1 MKPGL
6 GDIFATC
13 SVDTTAMVWTTDDDK
28 KPLICKLSGHDGYV
42 IALEWITGT
51 DRIVTASWDH
61 TIKESRD
68 FKWSAIEYFK
78 PLDMGQHEGC
88 GASHFGPS
96 QRFHN

>member
-1 MKPGL
+1 MKPGS

-28 KPLICKLSGHDGYV
+28 MPLICKLSGHDGYV

-61 TIKESRD
+61 TIKVNMN
-68 FKWSAIEYFK
+68 FKSSKICRWNILNPRYGTA
-78 PLDMGQHEGC
+78 
-88 GASHFGPS
+88 
-96 QRFHN
+96 